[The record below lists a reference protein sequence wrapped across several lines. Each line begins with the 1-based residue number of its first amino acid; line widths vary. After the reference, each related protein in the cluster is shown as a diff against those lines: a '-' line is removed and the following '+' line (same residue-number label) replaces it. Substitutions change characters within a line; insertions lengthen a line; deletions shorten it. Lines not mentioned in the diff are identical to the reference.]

1 MTTDL
6 WPPLSV
12 IRHALETR
20 APETR
25 APVPDADVANDAPG
39 QTAVVAM
46 PGSAAG
52 TGVEPAAPGAPPHDL
67 LLPLTEL
74 ARRREAVAQR
84 AFPARWAPGR
94 LVSVVHEGR
103 LLGVLLDRCIHGEL
117 WQGWMAAGEPDWAS
131 AFDVLLEPGDEPFE
145 PMFGVIQAWNVLT
158 LEPSPQLCARVLG
171 EVSATRLAAIRAVHD
186 EWAAHATPAIAPEPG
201 HIALRSVG
209 GVFSVL
215 SGTPLGP
222 QDPRTDYQALYRDA
236 GLQLGRALVA
246 PQGDAGDAGDAVD
259 AADAADA
266 SPSPRAR
273 PQAGP
278 EGGWWG
284 SIRRWFGAEGW
295 ARPAFAV
302 LALCVVIQNV
312 GLLGGHDAAEDDDVR
327 FRAVPTAPAP
337 TRADLVV
344 RWKAGVRMD
353 EADRLLQS
361 ISADVVGGPGGNGAW
376 RLRVPEPVDALAV
389 LAASPLVES
398 AGPATEQRP

>member
-1 MTTDL
+1 MTHDL

-12 IRHALETR
+12 IRHAFETG
-20 APETR
+20 A
-25 APVPDADVANDAPG
+25 AVPDDASPPG
-39 QTAVVAM
+39 MATVAM
-46 PGSAAG
+46 PGSSPG
-52 TGVEPAAPGAPPHDL
+52 TGAEPVAAAAASDL
-67 LLPLTEL
+67 LLPLTDL

-94 LVSVVHEGR
+94 LVSVVYEGR
-103 LLGVLLDRCIHGEL
+103 LLGVLLDRRIHGEL
-117 WQGWMAAGEPDWAS
+117 WQGWMAAGEADWAS
-131 AFDVLLEPGDEPFE
+131 AFDVLLEPEDEPFE

-158 LEPSPQLCARVLG
+158 LEPSPQLCARVQG

-186 EWAAHATPAIAPEPG
+186 EWAAHAPLAIAPEPG
-201 HIALRSVG
+201 RIALRSVG

-222 QDPRTDYQALYRDA
+222 QDPRADYQALYRDA
-236 GLQLGRALVA
+236 GLRLGAALA
-246 PQGDAGDAGDAVD
+246 RPQGDASAS
-259 AADAADA
+259 
-266 SPSPRAR
+266 SPSSSSSRAQPQSR
-273 PQAGP
+273 P
-278 EGGWWG
+278 EDGWWG

-302 LALCVVIQNV
+302 LALFVVIQNIGV
-312 GLLGGHDAAEDDDVR
+312 LGGRDASEEDEVR
-327 FRAVPTAPAP
+327 FRAVPAAPAP

-344 RWKAGVRMD
+344 RWKSGIRMD

-361 ISADVVGGPGGNGAW
+361 ISADVVGGPGGEGAW

-398 AGPATEQRP
+398 AGPATGQRP

>member
-1 MTTDL
+1 MTHDL

-12 IRHALETR
+12 IRHAFETG
-20 APETR
+20 A
-25 APVPDADVANDAPG
+25 AVPDDVSPPG
-39 QTAVVAM
+39 TATVAM
-46 PGSAAG
+46 PGTATG
-52 TGVEPAAPGAPPHDL
+52 TGAEPLAAAAAASDL

-94 LVSVVHEGR
+94 LISVVHEGR

-117 WQGWMAAGEPDWAS
+117 WQGWMAAGEADWAS
-131 AFDVLLEPGDEPFE
+131 AFDVLLEPDDEPFE
-145 PMFGVIQAWNVLT
+145 PMFGVVQAWNMLT
-158 LEPSPQLCARVLG
+158 LEPSPQLCARVQG

-186 EWAAHATPAIAPEPG
+186 EWAAHASLAIAPEPG
-201 HIALRSVG
+201 RIALRSVG

-222 QDPRTDYQALYRDA
+222 QDPRADYQALYRDA
-236 GLQLGRALVA
+236 GLRLGAALA
-246 PQGDAGDAGDAVD
+246 RPQGDASAS
-259 AADAADA
+259 
-266 SPSPRAR
+266 SPSSSSSRAQPQSR
-273 PQAGP
+273 P
-278 EGGWWG
+278 EDGWWG

-302 LALCVVIQNV
+302 LALFVVIQNV
-312 GLLGGHDAAEDDDVR
+312 GVLGGRDASEEDEVR
-327 FRAVPTAPAP
+327 FRAVPAAPAP

-344 RWKAGVRMD
+344 RWKSGVRMD

-361 ISADVVGGPGGNGAW
+361 ISADVVGGPGGEGAW

-398 AGPATEQRP
+398 AGPATGQRP